1 MKVGVIGLGYVG
13 LPLAVAFAEEGH
25 EVVGLDVDARRLEAL
40 GQGRSYVEDIHDET
54 LAPLTGRLHP
64 TSSYADLAS
73 CHAVIVCVQRK
84 SQVSLV
90 SRRSSLSVSPLT

>member
-40 GQGRSYVEDIHDET
+40 GQGRSYV
-54 LAPLTGRLHP
+54 
-64 TSSYADLAS
+64 
-73 CHAVIVCVQRK
+73 
-84 SQVSLV
+84 
-90 SRRSSLSVSPLT
+90 